1 MQQIP
6 EYFFSRKR
14 KSFAFRCIAR
24 KENWYPKTQSF
35 ADTWMLLIYV
45 VHSDVYFRK
54 SGLEHS
60 ASVKKDLEWFGEQ
73 RVEYL

>member
-1 MQQIP
+1 
-6 EYFFSRKR
+6 
-14 KSFAFRCIAR
+14 
-24 KENWYPKTQSF
+24 
-35 ADTWMLLIYV
+35 MLLIYV
-45 VHSDVYFRK
+45 VHSDVDFRK